1 MASIK
6 SILIGMAVG
15 GVIGGI
21 SAPLTTPTSGRNL
34 RHTLHNN
41 KESFLT
47 NIINLKEDSLNVK
60 DQVIKASDTGKR
72 FISTFSDELK
82 EPFETWVT
90 ETEKSKLKIEEELR
104 QIDQSIQKLE
114 QTFTPKQTK

>member
-1 MASIK
+1 MANIK
-6 SILIGMAVG
+6 SMLIGMAVG
-15 GVIGGI
+15 SIIGGI
-21 SAPLTTPTSGRNL
+21 STLLSTPSSGRDL

-41 KESFLT
+41 KESLLA
-47 NIINLKEDSLNVK
+47 NINNLKEDSLNVK